1 MISHEH
7 KYIFIEIPKTGTTT
21 ICSVLEQH
29 GAEQPYKHLDL
40 KQYKERYTKEYNSYF
55 KFSFVRNPWDR
66 VVSLYSRKGDG
77 IQKSMFRRGKQ
88 MGHGMLFEQFVDWI
102 ELSTDTCIKPTPKK
116 NMVDFYMV
124 DGTVDIDFVGR
135 LENIQEDFNIIC
147 DKIGIPHQQLPHI
160 NKSKHKPYT
169 QYYDDKTKQIIAEKF
184 AKDIEYFGYEFGE

>member
-21 ICSVLEQH
+21 ICSVLKQH
-29 GAEQPYKHLDL
+29 EAEQPYKHLDL

-77 IQKSMFRRGKQ
+77 IQKSMFRRGQ
-88 MGHGMLFEQFVDWI
+88 QIGHGMSFEQFVDWI
-102 ELSTDTCIKPTPKK
+102 ELSTDTCRKPTPKK

-124 DGTVDIDFVGR
+124 DGSIDIDFVGR
-135 LENIQEDFNIIC
+135 LENIQEDFNIVC
-147 DKIGIPHQQLPHI
+147 NKIGIPRQQLPHI
-160 NKSKHKPYT
+160 NKSKHKHYT
-169 QYYDDKTKQIIAEKF
+169 RYYDDKTKQIIAEKF